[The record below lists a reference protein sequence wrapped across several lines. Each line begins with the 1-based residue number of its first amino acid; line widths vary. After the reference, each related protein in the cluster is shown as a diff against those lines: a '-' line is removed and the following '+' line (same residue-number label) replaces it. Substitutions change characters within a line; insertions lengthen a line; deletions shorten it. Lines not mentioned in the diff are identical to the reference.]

1 MQYKKALVVD
11 DSRVARVTLKKK
23 LEQYGLAVD
32 MAESAQEAIDYL
44 HQNQA
49 DIIFMDYMMPEVD
62 GLEATRRIKADPAIH
77 NVPVIIC
84 SGRED
89 DDYSD
94 QARAL
99 GASDILAKPPA
110 TEALE
115 GILNTPAGTL
125 LLRAAST
132 APAAAPGEAPVPL
145 VDESILRTL
154 LDEALSPRLA
164 EYREEFQ
171 KQLQDVQ
178 ASVMEAVSGS
188 VQQNLAG
195 LERRLNEI
203 ATRPAPELPDFG
215 EMITALEERVSLQSA
230 ELQHRLEAQIQSQS
244 PAPLVEELQARVR
257 GDMEEQRR
265 QTTEALDRWGER
277 IGDMAD
283 RLQQVVDKA
292 AAVESAGVNRVEALQ
307 QRLDTVEAAQAA
319 APSLDID
326 TAFFDLERRLD
337 QRLTELREAIAGEI
351 EQQSPAPQ
359 LARLEEKLRAG
370 LRDEESRLHKATEEW
385 GSRFDGL
392 AKDIGQISQSTSS
405 ALDRSGE
412 QLERLQERLGALE
425 SSAPAPVVDAI
436 LDAAEKKFSE
446 RTTELQ
452 ARFQAQLESQSPVLT
467 RIQGQIE
474 DQGRRF
480 KEAADQW
487 GQRVDSLAQDVSAMS
502 DAISSSDVS
511 HERRFGT
518 LQERVESLESAA
530 PAPVVDAIL
539 GAAEDKFALRINEL
553 QRRLEE
559 QSGQLANSL
568 AEQTQRLEAVA
579 RKAHETAVAEAQ
591 AQGEQDRQIGEL
603 RDRLDALVEQE
614 LPSLRSAL
622 TAMEDTLSQRVGELR
637 AVLRDEVETLGENQL
652 ARLGESLREMAAR
665 FDAMKEESRDALRA
679 DTEQFADTIH
689 EELEKRILQA
699 RTDVTAELQLQFGN
713 QLRRLHSTGTE
724 TPDAAAELAAAVA
737 QAEKRNAELLT
748 QMDKTLVELREQLS
762 AQPTQIELQSR
773 RLLEEAAARTPPPP
787 PDTGLN
793 AKLNRIAI
801 FAGIGVV
808 ASLAVAILAYLR

>member
-44 HQNQA
+44 HQNRA

-62 GLEATRRIKADPAIH
+62 GLEATRRIKADPSIH

-125 LLRAAST
+125 LLRAASA
-132 APAAAPGEAPVPL
+132 APAAAAAAAAGEAAPAPV

-164 EYREEFQ
+164 EYREQFE

-178 ASVMEAVSGS
+178 ASLMELVTGS
-188 VQQNLAG
+188 VQQRLAG
-195 LERRLNEI
+195 LERRLEEI
-203 ATRPAPELPDFG
+203 AAKPAPELPDVG
-215 EMITALEERVSLQSA
+215 AMVTELEERVSLQSA

-257 GDMEEQRR
+257 GDMEAQRR
-265 QTTEALDRWGER
+265 QTTESLDRWGER
-277 IGDMAD
+277 ISEMAD

-292 AAVESAGVNRVEALQ
+292 AAAESAGAGRVEALQ
-307 QRLDTVEAAQAA
+307 QRLNTVEAAQAA

-337 QRLTELREAIAGEI
+337 QRLTELREGI
-351 EQQSPAPQ
+351 EAEFEQRSPAPL

-370 LRDEESRLHKATEEW
+370 LQGEESRLQQATQEW
-385 GSRFDGL
+385 SSRLDGL
-392 AKDIGQISQSTSS
+392 ARDIGQLSETTSS

-412 QLERLQERLGALE
+412 QLERLQERLGSLE

-436 LDAAEKKFSE
+436 LEAAEKKFSE

-474 DQGRRF
+474 EQGRQFR
-480 KEAADQW
+480 EAADQW
-487 GQRVDSLAQDVSAMS
+487 GERVDSLAQDVSAMS

-511 HERRFGT
+511 HERRFNAFE
-518 LQERVESLESAA
+518 ERVDALEA
-530 PAPVVDAIL
+530 
-539 GAAEDKFALRINEL
+539 
-553 QRRLEE
+553 
-559 QSGQLANSL
+559 QSGQLANSI

-591 AQGEQDRQIGEL
+591 AQSEQDRQISEL
-603 RDRLDALVEQE
+603 RDRLGALADEE
-614 LPSLRSAL
+614 LSGLRGAV
-622 TAMEDTLSQRVGELR
+622 TAMEDTLSQRIGELR
-637 AVLRDEVETLGENQL
+637 AVLRDEVEKLGEVQL
-652 ARLGESLREMAAR
+652 ARVGESLREMAER
-665 FDAMKEESRDALRA
+665 FDALKEESRATLGA
-679 DTEQFADTIH
+679 DTERFADTVH
-689 EELEKRILQA
+689 EEVEKRILQA
-699 RTDVTAELQLQFGN
+699 RTDITAELQLQFGN

-724 TPDAAAELAAAVA
+724 AADASAELAAAMA
-737 QAEKRNAELLT
+737 QAEQRNAELLT

-773 RLLEEAAARTPPPP
+773 RLLDEAAARATPPA

-793 AKLNRIAI
+793 AKLNLVAI

-808 ASLAVAILAYLR
+808 ASLAIAILAYLR